1 MMLRTSSNKLN
12 PTAKL
17 IGFSVRKN
25 IGLTILASIAMLII
39 CPGLVLTRIF
49 DFVENNVRAYDFS
62 NVAESM
68 ILWITAAASIGVV
81 LLNILNFSYLFSKK
95 SSDVFHSVPLKR
107 GELLFARCFSGIIN
121 VIVPV
126 VLGYLSMAGII
137 LFMPSVVGEILPLII
152 GFAYTIIAMLFCSAF
167 SMIFIVCAGTVF
179 DWAVSFFGINI
190 GSMLVGSILLDYC
203 YYNLKG
209 YYPTSAT
216 DLFRYISPPYFLFEG
231 ITKYAYQ
238 DSLNEMLDTASV
250 IIHFAVCIALTVIF
264 YLISLFLYRK
274 RPAEKGGD
282 SFAFRFIYVICSL
295 LAGFCCGYALA
306 LIFGADENSI
316 PFYAIAGIGA
326 ILSCVVYGAITDRGF
341 KKVKSY
347 ILTGVISFV
356 ILAATFLSIS
366 FDVFGFSKRIPEAEK
381 IEYVSIGIDGTN
393 VVYNDPTLALD
404 IHKTVY
410 DMEFSEGWDNSVL
423 LTYRLKNGL
432 TMTRKF
438 WYKSEK
444 IEDLLMRY
452 AKSEERIENIENQ
465 IESAYEHFDVDYQ
478 FTYNEGEKS
487 ETTYAY
493 MKINKKQMR
502 EVFELYKKELANVK
516 VYSANRDY
524 DANFSYNII
533 EGNHTNYEFFGLNI
547 SEDFPETRK
556 LLDSLF
562 EEHSA
567 NPDDRKFG

>member
-12 PTAKL
+12 PTGKL

-49 DFVENNVRAYDFS
+49 DFVENNARAYDFS

-126 VLGYLSMAGII
+126 LLGYLSMIGII
-137 LFMPSVVGEILPLII
+137 LFMPVVDGEILPLVI
-152 GFAYTIIAMLFCSAF
+152 GFAYTLLAMLFCSAF
-167 SMIFIVCAGTVF
+167 SMIFIVCAGTAF

-203 YYNLKG
+203 YDNLRG
-209 YYPTSAT
+209 YYPTSTT

-231 ITKYAYQ
+231 ITKYTYQ
-238 DSLNEMLDTASV
+238 DSLNEMLDTISI
-250 IIHFAVCIALTVIF
+250 IIHFAVCLALTVIF

-295 LAGFCCGYALA
+295 LVGFCCGYALA
-306 LIFGADENSI
+306 LIFDADENSI
-316 PFYAIAGIGA
+316 LFYAIAGIGA
-326 ILSCVVYGAITDRGF
+326 ILSCVIYGVITDRGF

-347 ILTGVISFV
+347 ILTGVISFI

-381 IEYVSIGIDGTN
+381 IEYVSIGIDSTD
-393 VVYNDPTLALD
+393 VVYDDPTLALD

-423 LTYRLKNGL
+423 LTYKLKNGL

-438 WYKSEK
+438 WYESEK

-452 AKSEERIENIENQ
+452 AKSEERIQNIEYQ
-465 IESAYEHFDVDYQ
+465 IESAYEHFDVDFNFKQ
-478 FTYNEGEKS
+478 NGKTV
-487 ETTYAY
+487 YAY
-493 MKINKKQMR
+493 MKIDKEQMQQI
-502 EVFELYKKELANVK
+502 FELYKKELVNANT
-516 VYSANRDY
+516 YSANRDY
-524 DANFSYNII
+524 DTNFSYNII
-533 EGNHTNYEFFGLNI
+533 EGRHTNYEFFGLNI

-556 LLDSLF
+556 LLDELF
-562 EEHSA
+562 EEYSKKDTSA
-567 NPDDRKFG
+567 DEKIG

>member
-49 DFVENNVRAYDFS
+49 DFVENNMRAYDFS
-62 NVAESM
+62 SVTESM

-126 VLGYLSMAGII
+126 LLGYLSMTGII
-137 LFMPSVVGEILPLII
+137 LFMPSVVGEILPLVI
-152 GFAYTIIAMLFCSAF
+152 GSAYTLLAMLFCSAF
-167 SMIFIVCAGTVF
+167 SMIFIVCAGTAF

-190 GSMLVGSILLDYC
+190 GSMLIGSILLDYC
-203 YYNLKG
+203 YDNLRG
-209 YYPTSAT
+209 YYPTSTT

-238 DSLNEMLDTASV
+238 DSLNEMLSTTAI

-274 RPAEKGGD
+274 RPVEKGGD

-295 LAGFCCGYALA
+295 LVGFCCGYALA
-306 LIFGADENSI
+306 LIFGADENSVE
-316 PFYAIAGIGA
+316 FYALAGIGA
-326 ILSCVVYGAITDRGF
+326 ILSCIVYGAITDRGF

-347 ILTGVISFV
+347 IITGVISFA

-366 FDVFGFSKRIPEAEK
+366 FDIFGFSKRIPEAEK
-381 IEYVSIGIDGTN
+381 IEYVSIGIDSTN
-393 VVYNDPTLALD
+393 VIYDDPTLALD
-404 IHKTVY
+404 IHRAVY
-410 DMEFSEGWDNSVL
+410 DKEFNEGFDNSVL
-423 LTYRLKNGL
+423 LTYKLKNGL

-438 WYKSEK
+438 WYESEK
-444 IEDLLMRY
+444 IEELLMRY
-452 AKSEERIENIENQ
+452 AKSEERIQNIEYQ
-465 IESAYEHFDVDYQ
+465 IESAYEHFDVD
-478 FTYNEGEKS
+478 FNFEKNGK
-487 ETTYAY
+487 TVYAY
-493 MKINKKQMR
+493 MKINKEQMR
-502 EVFELYKKELANVK
+502 KIFELYKKELANAK

-524 DANFSYNII
+524 DTNFSYNII
-533 EGNHTNYEFFGLNI
+533 ESNRTNYEFFGLNI
-547 SEDFPETRK
+547 SEDFPETRT
-556 LLDSLF
+556 LLDELF
-562 EEHSA
+562 EEYSKKDTSA
-567 NPDDRKFG
+567 DEKVG